1 MKVRGVRGA
10 TTAAENTREAVLE
23 ATAELLDHMVAD
35 NGIEADD
42 LAAVHFTTSPDLN
55 VEFPSVAARERLGW
69 DHVPLIN
76 GHEMGRPGAL
86 TRCIRILMLWN
97 TEKAQRDIRHVYLK
111 EAVAC
116 IRECYYDPNRPL

>member
-10 TTAAENTREAVLE
+10 TTASANTRDAVLE
-23 ATAELLDHMVAD
+23 ATADLLDEMIAA
-35 NGIEADD
+35 NGIDPDD
-42 LAAVHFTTSPDLN
+42 VAAIHFTTSPDLN

-69 DHVPLIN
+69 DYVPLIN

-97 TEKAQRDIRHVYLK
+97 TGKAQREIRHIYLK
-111 EAVAC
+111 EAVAL
-116 IRECYYDPNRPL
+116 RPDIAATK